1 MTEEAYLEKQM
12 LYKDYTRKLVI
23 MELVKATTYLLEN
36 NNQNHQMTV
45 DEMDDYLGIVSD
57 NIIQRVTNANNAIEE
72 AKRQITTK

>member
-23 MELVKATTYLLEN
+23 MELINATRYLLEN

>member
-12 LYKDYTRKLVI
+12 LYKDYTRKLVM

-36 NNQNHQMTV
+36 NNKNQQMTV

-57 NIIQRVTNANNAIEE
+57 NIILRVTNANNAIEE

>member
-23 MELVKATTYLLEN
+23 MELINATRYLLEN
-36 NNQNHQMTV
+36 NNQNQQMTA
-45 DEMDDYLGIVSD
+45 DEMEDYLGIVSD
-57 NIIQRVTNANNAIEE
+57 NIILRVTNANNAIEE

>member
-23 MELVKATTYLLEN
+23 MELIKATRYLLEN
-36 NNQNHQMTV
+36 NNQNQQMTV
-45 DEMDDYLGIVSD
+45 DEMEDYLGIVSD
-57 NIIQRVTNANNAIEE
+57 NIILRVTNANNAIEE

>member
-23 MELVKATTYLLEN
+23 MELVKATKYLLQ
-36 NNQNHQMTV
+36 NQQMTV

-57 NIIQRVTNANNAIEE
+57 NIILRVTNANNAIEE

>member
-12 LYKDYTRKLVI
+12 LYKDYTRKLVM

-36 NNQNHQMTV
+36 NNKDQQMTV
-45 DEMDDYLGIVSD
+45 DEMDDYLGIISD
-57 NIIQRVTNANNAIEE
+57 NIILKVTDANNAIEE

>member
-12 LYKDYTRKLVI
+12 LYKDYTRKLVM

-36 NNQNHQMTV
+36 NNKNQQMTV
-45 DEMDDYLGIVSD
+45 DEMDDYLGIISD
-57 NIIQRVTNANNAIEE
+57 NIILKVTDANNAIEE

>member
-23 MELVKATTYLLEN
+23 MELVKATKYILEN
-36 NNQNHQMTV
+36 NNQNQQMTV

-57 NIIQRVTNANNAIEE
+57 NIILRVTNANNAIEE

>member
-23 MELVKATTYLLEN
+23 MELIKATRYLLEN
-36 NNQNHQMTV
+36 NNQNQQMTA
-45 DEMDDYLGIVSD
+45 DEMEDYLGIVSD
-57 NIIQRVTNANNAIEE
+57 NIILRVTNANNAIEE